1 MWPRIAEFLLAAWLA
16 ASPWVLAAPAGN
28 ENSIRAHATAC
39 AALIAL
45 FALLSF
51 RPAWEK
57 AHLLSL
63 APAFWLIGVAFLQAD
78 PPPAAENQNFVITSL
93 TLLLVA
99 ILPSRASQSPR
110 AWREF
115 WQEHGG

>member
-1 MWPRIAEFLLAAWLA
+1 MWPRIAELLLAAWLA
-16 ASPWVLAAPAGN
+16 ASPWVIPAPAGD
-28 ENSIRAHATAC
+28 EASIRAHAIAC
-39 AALIAL
+39 AAAIAL

-63 APAFWLIGVAFLQAD
+63 APALWLIGVAFLQPD
-78 PPPAAENQNFVITSL
+78 PPPAAAYQNFVVTSL
-93 TLLLVA
+93 TLLLFA

-115 WQEHGG
+115 WQEHNG